1 VLEVAAR
8 PASDAGAGSGS
19 VRTAIGALGRRF
31 RAAGF
36 DTPELDARLLVLAAC
51 NLAKEDYILCA
62 DRGLSSDEAERIRSF
77 EIRRLAS
84 EPVSRIIGIREFW
97 GRDFLIGPAVLDP
110 RPDTETLVETVLSVL
125 RDEGRSNAPLRILD
139 LGTGSGCIL
148 LTLLAE
154 LPSAWGVGADIDAG
168 AIAIARQNALRLEL
182 DRRAMFM
189 RGHWCEALAGPFDL
203 VVSNPPYIRTL
214 EIGTLDAT
222 VRCYDPMTALDGGA
236 DGLEA
241 YRSIARNCDQS
252 LAAQGWI
259 AVEAGYGQANE
270 IVRIFAEA
278 GLSSAQ
284 NEPRIERDLAGME
297 RVVAIKRQAAL

>member
-1 VLEVAAR
+1 MLEVTA
-8 PASDAGAGSGS
+8 PAESDAGPGCDS
-19 VRTAIGALGRRF
+19 VRSAISALGRGF

-51 NLAKEDYILCA
+51 NLTKEDYILCA
-62 DRGLSSDEAERIRSF
+62 DRGLSSDEVERIRSF

-110 RPDTETLVETVLSVL
+110 RPDTEILVETVLSIL
-125 RDEGRSNAPLRILD
+125 RDEGRSSVPLRILD

-168 AIAIARQNALRLEL
+168 AITIARQNALRLEL
-182 DRRAMFM
+182 DRRAVFL
-189 RGHWCEALAGPFDL
+189 RGYWSEALAGPFDL
-203 VVSNPPYIRTL
+203 VVSNPPYIQTL
-214 EIGTLDAT
+214 EIGALDAT
-222 VRCYDPMTALDGGA
+222 VRCYDPKTALDGGT

-241 YRSIARNCDQS
+241 YRSIARNCRQC

-259 AVEAGYGQANE
+259 AVEAGCGQANG

-284 NEPRIERDLAGME
+284 NEPRIERDLAGIE

>member
-1 VLEVAAR
+1 MLEVTAPA
-8 PASDAGAGSGS
+8 ASDAGLGCGS

-51 NLAKEDYILCA
+51 NLTKEDHILCA
-62 DRGLSSDEAERIRSF
+62 DRGLSSDEAERIKSF

-110 RPDTETLVETVLSVL
+110 RPDTETLVETVLSIL

-154 LPSAWGVGADIDAG
+154 LPSAWGVGVDIDAG
-168 AIAIARQNALRLEL
+168 AIAIARQNAFRLEL
-182 DRRAMFM
+182 DRHALFI
-189 RGHWCEALAGPFDL
+189 RGEWCDALAGPFDL

-214 EIGTLDAT
+214 EIDTLDAT
-222 VRCYDPMTALDGGA
+222 VRCYDPKTALDGGT

-241 YRSIARNCDQS
+241 YRSIALNCRQC
-252 LAAQGWI
+252 LAPQGWI

-278 GLSSAQ
+278 GLSSAL
-284 NEPRIERDLAGME
+284 NEPRIERDLAGMD